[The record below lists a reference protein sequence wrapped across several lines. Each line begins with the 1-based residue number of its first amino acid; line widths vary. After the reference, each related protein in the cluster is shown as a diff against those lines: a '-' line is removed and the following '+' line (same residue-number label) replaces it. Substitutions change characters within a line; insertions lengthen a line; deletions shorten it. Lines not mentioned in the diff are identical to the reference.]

1 MRPYYHCCALLIVAL
16 LFLASGC
23 DSNPRPKLVPIS
35 GRITI
40 DGEPLTEGVI
50 TVWVKDYR
58 PAIGQIESDGRY
70 TLLTHKPG
78 DGCRP
83 GTHPITITS
92 QVSYGEDSIEYLIPT
107 IYGSPETSKLTI
119 TVDEPRDNAD
129 YNLTWKDDPE
139 HTGPYIV
146 K

>member
-1 MRPYYHCCALLIVAL
+1 MSVFQRNFLLLVTL
-16 LFLASGC
+16 VLVSGC
-23 DSNPRPKLVPIS
+23 EPNLNHKKLVPIS
-35 GRITI
+35 GRVMI
-40 DGEPLTEGVI
+40 DGEPLTEGTI

-58 PAIGQIESDGRY
+58 PAIGRIESDGRY

-92 QVSYGEDSIEYLIPT
+92 QVSYGEDSIEYLIPA

-119 TVDEPRDNAD
+119 TVDEPRDNVD
-129 YNLTWKDDPE
+129 YNLTWNDDPE
-139 HTGPYIV
+139 HTGPYMV